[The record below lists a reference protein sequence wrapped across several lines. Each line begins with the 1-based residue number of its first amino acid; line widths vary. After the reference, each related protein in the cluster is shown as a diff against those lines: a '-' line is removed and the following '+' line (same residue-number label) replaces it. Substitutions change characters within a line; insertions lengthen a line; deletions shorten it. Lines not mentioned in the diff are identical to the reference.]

1 MVKRVLYEVSNNNIH
16 NDNNSSND
24 NDNRNVCVKK
34 ALEVSNITTAHQ
46 NHLVVLGDIDEIPSS
61 SGLNVLKWYDYH
73 HHHPPPPD
81 HNHHYHYRCNIKS
94 SDDDT
99 YFGYR
104 PQMMSFITN
113 RYTTIATTHD
123 RYYCYY
129 YY

>member
-16 NDNNSSND
+16 NDNISSND

-61 SGLNVLKWYDYH
+61 SGLNVLKWYHYH
-73 HHHPPPPD
+73 HHHPPPD
-81 HNHHYHYRCNIKS
+81 HNHHFHYRCNIKS
-94 SDDDT
+94 SDNDT

-104 PQMMSFITN
+104 PQMMSFVTN
-113 RYTTIATTHD
+113 RYTTIATTYD
-123 RYYCYY
+123 RYYCY
-129 YY
+129 